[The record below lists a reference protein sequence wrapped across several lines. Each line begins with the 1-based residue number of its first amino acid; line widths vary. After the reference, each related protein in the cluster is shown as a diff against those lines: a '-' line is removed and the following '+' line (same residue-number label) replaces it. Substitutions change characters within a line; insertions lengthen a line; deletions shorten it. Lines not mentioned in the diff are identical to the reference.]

1 EKVRGVSTTHL
12 AATLDPEL
20 QAELLRDSGNELAAE
35 VIESQDELSTVD
47 VWIDRQGLIRRTV
60 MTTALQLIGEAGTSM
75 SMTMDFYG
83 FGAAPDVSVPS
94 DAVTFD
100 ATALALQG
108 LESAVSD

>member
-1 EKVRGVSTTHL
+1 
-12 AATLDPEL
+12 
-20 QAELLRDSGNELAAE
+20 
-35 VIESQDELSTVD
+35 
-47 VWIDRQGLIRRTV
+47 
-60 MTTALQLIGEAGTSM
+60 MTTALQLIGEAGTRM